1 MGNPINQKNNKIN
14 ISGKGIKWDG
24 PNIACLDLCTGDS
37 VTSVV
42 YKLAQKVCDLVENFE
57 DLSTLDLE
65 CVIDLCSD
73 CPEDYS
79 LKTIL
84 QLLLDNDCKI
94 QELITSI
101 ENQIKNQSNGGLV
114 LSLNLK
120 CIEEELT
127 KICRDITDY
136 TINDLLQALI
146 NIICD
151 HDAFIIE
158 TSSKIL
164 ALEQLI
170 CSLQDAV
177 VAGTYEEPELTFNC
191 SSDPDDGFTAQHSEF
206 TEFLSDKVCSL
217 QELVGTESDVTDAL
231 SQACLDIYPLSDT
244 IQFPQNLA
252 QDEKNK
258 WLLLCALAEKVK
270 NLETGCCAP
279 SCDDIKIG
287 FSALYDEGT
296 NEFTFVF
303 NNGTGT
309 TIPSGFLDCGSTL
322 TMSDQHG
329 NTISGVAID
338 PPYGITNNTT
348 FTTSAGSLFVTDP
361 ITVKINTCF
370 SHTNGLECVDC
381 FTQTVP
387 VQDLGCK
394 VCKLCAENGSTGD
407 EIKIQYHTISNPT
420 VQSIVLTQG
429 ACLTFDLP
437 DDAPIVDSVIVLTSG
452 SSISI
457 EASENCDENLI
468 IPTPIQD
475 TCWFFPLP
483 TPHAVVDFSVEGNNC
498 GLPGSDAFFTISS
511 INTHVWEYKEIETD
525 NGTIPFIGK
534 TCLLTDLVPG
544 ASASSGYIISLA
556 AVIGGTFTSGY
567 IISDSP
573 SGNIQYTVSQESLN
587 TCSGFVGQVDGTSV
601 VPTILSSNFGIGIK
615 LLGQTTV
622 PHLIIT
628 DPITNQDIS
637 IKGQLQSC

>member
-57 DLSTLDLE
+57 DLSTLNLE

-114 LSLNLK
+114 LSLKLN

-127 KICRDITDY
+127 KICRDIADY

-151 HDAFIIE
+151 HDAFIVE

-191 SSDPDDGFTAQHSEF
+191 SSDPDNGFTAQHSEF
-206 TEFLSDKVCSL
+206 TEFLSDKICAV

-329 NTISGVAID
+329 NTLSGIAID
-338 PPYGITNNTT
+338 PPDGITNNTT

-381 FTQTVP
+381 FTQTIP
-387 VQDLGCK
+387 AQDLGCK
-394 VCKLCAENGSTGD
+394 VCKICAVDGAVGD
-407 EIKIQYHTISNPT
+407 EIKIQYHTLADSDVQT
-420 VQSIVLTQG
+420 VILTQG

-437 DDAPIVDSVIVLTSG
+437 DEEPTIDSVVVLTPG
-452 SSISI
+452 SSIVLEAGEDCGEDLVIPDPI
-457 EASENCDENLI
+457 EN
-468 IPTPIQD
+468 

-483 TPHAVVDFSVEGNNC
+483 TPNSVIGFFIE
-498 GLPGSDAFFTISS
+498 GSDCALPNATVLFTMMSGTSAIY
-511 INTHVWEYKEIETD
+511 EYKEILTD
-525 NGTIPFIGK
+525 NGTFPF
-534 TCLLTDLVPG
+534 T
-544 ASASSGYIISLA
+544 
-556 AVIGGTFTSGY
+556 
-567 IISDSP
+567 
-573 SGNIQYTVSQESLN
+573 GNV
-587 TCSGFVGQVDGTSV
+587 CSV
-601 VPTILSSNFGIGIK
+601 VPTASVAATNGDLVIQSLVLNGTYSTSYVVADTPSGEIQFQIADETVDSCDGGAGVSVPVVFLPVVNSSPWGITVE
-615 LLGQTTV
+615 LTGQV
-622 PHLIIT
+622 NAPHLRVL
-628 DPITNQDIS
+628 DPITNQLIT
-637 IKGQLQSC
+637 IQGELQSC